1 LTLLDQTPETFIS
14 AKEDIFKLLM
24 MFARYFS
31 RRMNRTDERVLKN
44 KTGTKKFLFKV
55 REWPIF
61 QENSEFLWNNL
72 PANQKTILTQL
83 MNAP

>member
-44 KTGTKKFLFKV
+44 KTGTKKFLFNV